1 MIHWFK
7 SQDVVLRRKMKVCLG
22 EIRRLKYV
30 MSTVN
35 VCKLEERMYIIEKD
49 CGGLYV
55 QYVV

>member
-1 MIHWFK
+1 
-7 SQDVVLRRKMKVCLG
+7 MKVCLG